1 MATVSLSEPGR
12 RANAT
17 FEDPQAMLEACHDR
31 VQRMCTLL
39 ERLTEHA
46 GLHGADTQARQA
58 ATDVM
63 RYFDLA
69 GPHHHQDE
77 ELHIFPVLLASGDT
91 ALIDTARTLHQQHVD
106 MAALWQTVR
115 AQLAALQAG
124 DPAPLLADSAPATQ
138 FVTMYTAHIPLEEDV
153 AYPAAFARIADGQ
166 RTTIGEEMAH
176 RRQSPT
182 AAAPSTP
189 PAP

>member
-1 MATVSLSEPGR
+1 MTGVMPTPQAAGAHNRRPVPLLPKRAPHGHRLPLSGTRR

-77 ELHIFPVLLASGDT
+77 EPTSS
-91 ALIDTARTLHQQHVD
+91 RPP
-106 MAALWQTVR
+106 R
-115 AQLAALQAG
+115 
-124 DPAPLLADSAPATQ
+124 
-138 FVTMYTAHIPLEEDV
+138 
-153 AYPAAFARIADGQ
+153 Q
-166 RTTIGEEMAH
+166 R
-176 RRQSPT
+176 
-182 AAAPSTP
+182 
-189 PAP
+189 

>member
-1 MATVSLSEPGR
+1 
-12 RANAT
+12 
-17 FEDPQAMLEACHDR
+17 
-31 VQRMCTLL
+31 
-39 ERLTEHA
+39 
-46 GLHGADTQARQA
+46 
-58 ATDVM
+58 
-63 RYFDLA
+63 
-69 GPHHHQDE
+69 
-77 ELHIFPVLLASGDT
+77 
-91 ALIDTARTLHQQHVD
+91 

-138 FVTMYTAHIPLEEDV
+138 VVTMYTAHIPLEEDV